1 MDMRTA
7 QEKAPTPQEKRRG
20 KGKAKPM
27 TYLWS
32 KKIDMV
38 ARAMVRMPGNLVLA
52 GIPDLAKKSEGGVL
66 AFENPDEV
74 KAAYAGTKG
83 GLIRFV
89 STEDGSQ
96 TGEIKLDTRP
106 VFDGMSAAHG
116 KLYVALKDGRV
127 LCLK

>member
-1 MDMRTA
+1 MRSA
-7 QEKAPTPQEKRRG
+7 QEVAPTPKEKRRG
-20 KGKAKPM
+20 KGKAKPL

-32 KKIDMV
+32 KKIDMI
-38 ARAMVRMPGNLVLA
+38 ARAMVKTPGQLVLA
-52 GIPDLAKKSEGGVL
+52 GIPDLAKKSNGVL

-74 KAAYAGTKG
+74 KAAYAGAKG

-89 STEDGSQ
+89 NTEDGSQ